1 MHLQGVR
8 VVDLTRILSG
18 PFCTLLLGDMGAE
31 VIKVEPPGG
40 DPLRGQGEIVEG
52 LSWYFAAFN
61 RNKRSVVLNL
71 RRDSG
76 KAALRHLLASA
87 DVVVDNFRP
96 GVMADLGLD
105 WPQLSELR
113 PGIIHTSVTGFG
125 AHGPYADRPSFD
137 FIAQAMSG
145 FMSCNGTPETGPMR
159 TGAPISDLVAG
170 LYAALGTV
178 AALYRRVHSG
188 RGEQVGVAMVD
199 SLLSLGA
206 FLNTNFLATGQP
218 PVPSGNDHALVAP
231 YGLFTAQDGE
241 IAIAPSNDG
250 VYAKLLSALDLE
262 SLRDHPDFR
271 TNDLRVRHRSA
282 INAHINERIAQ
293 APKAYWLERLNASG
307 VPCGVVMN
315 LAEVFADAQVAS
327 QEMVLA
333 IPHPG
338 HGTVKMTG
346 FPVKF
351 REAPSTVR
359 YPAPELG
366 AHTASV
372 LRALGYGEREL
383 AALGAENAPAP
394 APAGRGLG

>member
-1 MHLQGVR
+1 MHLRGIR

-18 PFCTLLLGDMGAE
+18 PFCSLLLADMGAE

-40 DPLRGQGEIVEG
+40 DPLRGQGVLVEG

-61 RNKRSVVLNL
+61 RNKRSVALNL
-71 RRDSG
+71 RSTSG
-76 KAALRHLLASA
+76 RAALRRLIATA

-105 WPQLSELR
+105 WSQLSRLR

-125 AHGPYADRPSFD
+125 EHGPYADRPSFD

-159 TGAPISDLVAG
+159 AGAPISALVAG

-178 AALYRRVHSG
+178 AALYRRVQTG
-188 RGEQVGVAMVD
+188 RGERVGVAMMD

-206 FLNTNFLATGQP
+206 FLNSNFFATGQP
-218 PVPSGNDHALVAP
+218 PVPTGNDHALVAP
-231 YGLFTAQDGE
+231 YGLFTARDGE

-250 VYAKLLSALDLE
+250 VYAKLLGALDLQA
-262 SLRDHPDFR
+262 LREHPDFR
-271 TNDLRVRHRSA
+271 TNDLRVRHRAA
-282 INAHINERIAQ
+282 INALINARIAQ
-293 APKAYWLERLNASG
+293 APKAYWIERLNAAG
-307 VPCGVVMN
+307 VPCGMVMS
-315 LAEVFADAQVAS
+315 LAEVFADPQVVS

-346 FPVKF
+346 FPLKF

-366 AHTASV
+366 AHTVSV
-372 LRALGYGEREL
+372 LRALGYSDPEL
-383 AALGAENAPAP
+383 AELGAESHTRA
-394 APAGRGLG
+394 

>member
-1 MHLQGVR
+1 MQLQGVR

-18 PFCTLLLGDMGAE
+18 PFCSLLLADMGAE

-40 DPLRGQGEIVEG
+40 DPLRGQGAIVEG

-61 RNKRSVVLNL
+61 RNKRSVLLNL
-71 RRDSG
+71 RRASG
-76 KAALRHLLASA
+76 RAALRRLIATA

-105 WPQLSELR
+105 WSQLSSLR
-113 PGIIHTSVTGFG
+113 PEIIQTSVTGFG
-125 AHGPYADRPSFD
+125 ARGPYADRPSFD

-159 TGAPISDLVAG
+159 AGAPISDLVAG

-178 AALYRRVHSG
+178 AALYRRVQTG

-206 FLNTNFLATGQP
+206 FLTTNFFATGQP
-218 PVPSGNDHALVAP
+218 PVPTGNDHALVAP
-231 YGLFTAQDGE
+231 YGLFSAQDGE

-250 VYAKLLSALDLE
+250 VYAKLLTALGLE
-262 SLRDHPDFR
+262 ALREHADFR
-271 TNDLRVRHRSA
+271 TNDLRVQHRAA
-282 INAHINERIAQ
+282 INARINVRIAQ
-293 APKAYWLERLNASG
+293 APKAYWIARLNAAG

-315 LAEVFADAQVAS
+315 LADVFADPQVVS

-346 FPVKF
+346 FPLKF
-351 REAPSTVR
+351 REAPCTVR

-372 LRALGYGEREL
+372 LRALGYSDPEITE
-383 AALGAENAPAP
+383 LGAESHTSA
-394 APAGRGLG
+394 

>member
-18 PFCTLLLGDMGAE
+18 PFCTLLLADMGAE

-40 DPLRGQGEIVEG
+40 DPLRAQGVIVEG

-71 RRDSG
+71 RSAVG
-76 KAALRHLLASA
+76 KEALHRLIATA

-105 WPQLSELR
+105 WPQLSVLR

-125 AHGPYADRPSFD
+125 ERGPYADRPAFD

-145 FMSCNGTPETGPMR
+145 FMSCNGTLETGPMR
-159 TGAPISDLVAG
+159 SGAPISDLVAG

-178 AALYRRVHSG
+178 AALYQRTQTG
-188 RGEQVGVAMVD
+188 QGERVGVAMVD
-199 SLLSLGA
+199 GLLSLGA
-206 FLNTNFLATGQP
+206 FLNTNFLATGQL
-218 PVPSGNDHALVAP
+218 PVPTGNDHALVAP

-250 VYAKLLSALDLE
+250 VYVKFLQVLELEALL
-262 SLRDHPDFR
+262 DHPDFR
-271 TNDLRVRHRSA
+271 TNDLRVQHRTT
-282 INAHINERIAQ
+282 INALINARIAQ
-293 APKAYWLERLNASG
+293 APKAYWIETLNAAG

-315 LAEVFADAQVAS
+315 LADVFADPQTLS
-327 QEMVLA
+327 QEMVMTV
-333 IPHPG
+333 PHPG
-338 HGTVKMTG
+338 HGAVKMTG
-346 FPVKF
+346 FPLKF
-351 REAPSTVR
+351 HEAPCTVR
-359 YPAPELG
+359 YLVPELG
-366 AHTASV
+366 VHTTTV
-372 LRALGYGEREL
+372 LRALGYS
-383 AALGAENAPAP
+383 APEITTLSQ
-394 APAGRGLG
+394 GS

>member
-1 MHLQGVR
+1 MNRMHLHGVR

-18 PFCTLLLGDMGAE
+18 PFCSLLLADMGAE

-40 DPLRGQGEIVEG
+40 DPLRGQGVSVEG

-61 RNKRSVVLNL
+61 RNKRSVLLNL
-71 RRDSG
+71 RSTSG
-76 KAALRHLLASA
+76 KEALRRLIATS

-105 WPQLSELR
+105 WPQLSGLR

-125 AHGPYADRPSFD
+125 ERGPYADRPSFD

-159 TGAPISDLVAG
+159 AGAPISDLVAG

-178 AALYRRVHSG
+178 AALYRRLQTG
-188 RGEQVGVAMVD
+188 QGEQVGVAMVD

-206 FLNTNFLATGQP
+206 FLNTNFFATGQP
-218 PVPSGNDHALVAP
+218 PLPTGNDHALVAP
-231 YGLFTAQDGE
+231 YGLFNAQDGE

-250 VYAKLLSALDLE
+250 VYAKLLGALDLQPLQE
-262 SLRDHPDFR
+262 HPDFR
-271 TNDLRVRHRSA
+271 TNDLRVRHRA
-282 INAHINERIAQ
+282 AVNARINERIGQ
-293 APKAYWLERLNASG
+293 APRAYWIERLNAAG

-315 LAEVFADAQVAS
+315 LAEVFADPQVAS
-327 QEMVLA
+327 QEMILK

-338 HGTVKMTG
+338 HGTVTMTG

-351 REAPSTVR
+351 REAPSAVR
-359 YPAPELG
+359 YAAPDLG

-372 LRALGYGEREL
+372 LRALGYSDPEIAE
-383 AALGAENAPAP
+383 LGAESHTEA
-394 APAGRGLG
+394 

>member
-18 PFCTLLLGDMGAE
+18 PFCSLLLADMGAE

-40 DPLRGQGEIVEG
+40 DPLRGQGVTVEG

-61 RNKRSVVLNL
+61 RNKRSILLNL
-71 RRDSG
+71 RGVAGR
-76 KAALRHLLASA
+76 AALRRLIATA

-105 WPQLSELR
+105 WSQLSSLR

-125 AHGPYADRPSFD
+125 EHGPYADRPAFD
-137 FIAQAMSG
+137 FVAQAMSG

-159 TGAPISDLVAG
+159 AGAPISDLVAG

-178 AALYRRVHSG
+178 AALYRRAQTG
-188 RGEQVGVAMVD
+188 RGERVAVAMVD

-206 FLNTNFLATGQP
+206 FLTTNFFATGQL
-218 PVPSGNDHALVAP
+218 PVPTGNDHALVAP
-231 YGLFTAQDGE
+231 YGLFSAQDGE

-250 VYAKLLSALDLE
+250 VYAKLLTALDLE
-262 SLRDHPDFR
+262 ALHEHPDFR
-271 TNDLRVRHRSA
+271 TNDLRVQHRAA
-282 INAHINERIAQ
+282 INARINARIAQ
-293 APKAYWLERLNASG
+293 ASKAYWIERLNAVG

-315 LAEVFADAQVAS
+315 LADVFADPQVVS
-327 QEMVLA
+327 QEMILA

-346 FPVKF
+346 FPLKF
-351 REAPSTVR
+351 REAPWAVR

-366 AHTASV
+366 AHTAGV
-372 LRALGYGEREL
+372 LRALGYTDAEIAEI
-383 AALGAENAPAP
+383 GAESHTSV
-394 APAGRGLG
+394 

>member
-18 PFCTLLLGDMGAE
+18 PFCTLLLADMGAE

-40 DPLRGQGEIVEG
+40 DPLRAQGVIVEG

-71 RRDSG
+71 RSAAG
-76 KAALRHLLASA
+76 KEALRRLIATA

-105 WPQLSELR
+105 WPQLSALR

-125 AHGPYADRPSFD
+125 ERGPYADRPAFD

-159 TGAPISDLVAG
+159 SGAPISDLVAG

-178 AALYRRVHSG
+178 AALYRRTQTG
-188 RGEQVGVAMVD
+188 QGERVGVAMVD
-199 SLLSLGA
+199 GLLSLGA
-206 FLNTNFLATGQP
+206 FLNTNFLATGQL
-218 PVPSGNDHALVAP
+218 PVPTGNDHALVAP
-231 YGLFTAQDGE
+231 YGLFMAQDGE

-250 VYAKLLSALDLE
+250 VYAKFLQVLDLE
-262 SLRDHPDFR
+262 ALLEHPDFR
-271 TNDLRVRHRSA
+271 TNDLRVQHRTA
-282 INAHINERIAQ
+282 INALINARIAQ
-293 APKAYWLERLNASG
+293 APKAYWIETLNAAG

-315 LAEVFADAQVAS
+315 LADVFADPQTLS
-327 QEMVLA
+327 QEMVMTV
-333 IPHPG
+333 PHPG
-338 HGTVKMTG
+338 HGAVKMTG
-346 FPVKF
+346 FPLKF
-351 REAPSTVR
+351 HEAPCTVR
-359 YPAPELG
+359 YPVPELG

-372 LRALGYGEREL
+372 LRALGYS
-383 AALGAENAPAP
+383 APEIAM
-394 APAGRGLG
+394 LCQES